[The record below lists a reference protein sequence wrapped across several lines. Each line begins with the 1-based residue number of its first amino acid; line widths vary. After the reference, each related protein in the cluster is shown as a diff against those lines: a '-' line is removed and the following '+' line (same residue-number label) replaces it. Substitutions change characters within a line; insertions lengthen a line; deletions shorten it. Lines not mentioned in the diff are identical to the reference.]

1 VKIPP
6 PRGIALTLAL
16 LGSLSVS
23 ASTQTAPD
31 LGTFRIRAIEIVTY
45 DVFDQPVAGWSAP
58 YDAANRI
65 HTTTREGVIRREL
78 LFASGDVLNPV
89 QLEQTERNLRALRFL
104 RDARIEWIPVGEEND
119 GEPDGRQP
127 EAGQPV
133 DVRVEVWDVWSLVAN
148 VQLAQIDDQTVWSA
162 GVSEKNL
169 LGWGKEVSVSH
180 SVTLDRS
187 ADRFWYRDPQVAG
200 SRLRLTAAV
209 ADLSDGDEGL
219 LAVGRPFYS
228 LDDTWAFAVQASTFT
243 RSDPLFEGGEETIR
257 LRHLATWGDV
267 EVARAV
273 RRREDSALRLH
284 TAYRVR
290 DDRVAGARRNF
301 RLLEVGLTSVS
312 HRFVQ
317 LTHVGR
323 FQRTQDIN
331 LGAQWHATIGLSTPT
346 LGGGEDRVLF
356 LGAGHSRTL
365 AFASTHFV
373 TGSIGASARRESE
386 GWANAIGEV
395 RVLYLRQHATR
406 HTLLGKVDLRL
417 GHNLDPEVQLLLG
430 AESGFRGYPV
440 RQFQGTRSL
449 LFSVEERWFIAD
461 DLVQL
466 LSVGVAGFVESGF
479 AWPDGLP
486 VRLADLKTDIGGSL
500 LLGSPRLSAGPGV
513 RLNLA
518 YALDPLPFTDRWV
531 FSAISTI
538 DF

>member
-23 ASTQTAPD
+23 ASAQTAPD

-45 DVFDQPVAGWSAP
+45 DVFDQPIAGWSAP

-89 QLEQTERNLRALRFL
+89 QLEQTERNLRALPFL
-104 RDARIEWIPVGEEND
+104 RDARIEAISVND
-119 GEPDGRQP
+119 DNDEADGPQL
-127 EAGQPV
+127 EAGERV
-133 DVRVEVWDVWSLVAN
+133 DIRVEVWDIWSLIPR
-148 VQLAQIDDQTVWSA
+148 VQLAQIDGTTLWSV
-162 GVSEKNL
+162 GLSDTNL
-169 LGWGKEVSVSH
+169 MGWGKEVSVDRI
-180 SVTLDRS
+180 VTLDRS
-187 ADRFWYRDPQVAG
+187 ANRFWYRDPQLAG
-200 SRLRLTAAV
+200 SRLRLTAGV
-209 ADLSDGDEGL
+209 ADFSDGDAGL

-228 LDDTWAFAVQASTFT
+228 LEDTWSFAVQGTTFT
-243 RSDPLFEGGEETIR
+243 RSDPLFEDGEETVR

-301 RLLEVGLTSVS
+301 RLLEIGLTSVG

-317 LTHVGR
+317 LTHVNQ
-323 FQRTQDIN
+323 FQRTEDIN
-331 LGAQWHATIGLSTPT
+331 LGAQSHATIGLSTPT

-365 AFASTHFV
+365 AFAPTHFV
-373 TGSIGASARRESE
+373 TGSIGASARHEPD

-417 GHNLDPEVQLLLG
+417 GHDLDPEMQLLLG
-430 AESGFRGYPV
+430 AESGLRGYPV
-440 RQFQGTRSL
+440 RRFQGTRSL
-449 LFSVEERWFIAD
+449 LLGVEERWFIAD
-461 DLVQL
+461 DLAQL
-466 LSVGVAGFVESGF
+466 LSVGVAGFVDSGF
-479 AWPDGLP
+479 AWPDGEP
-486 VRLADLKTDIGGSL
+486 MRLADLKTDIGGSL
-500 LLGSPRLSAGPGV
+500 LLGSPRLSSGPGV

-518 YALDPLPFTDRWV
+518 YALDPLPFAGRWV
-531 FSAISTI
+531 FSAISRI